1 MYNRIFSVSLAFR
14 RQVYIVT
21 TIVSLYWV
29 ATFLA
34 DVFTCI
40 PFKWSWISSVS
51 PAPYCFD
58 FNIFWFSTGI
68 IEAILD
74 VTIISLP
81 VGIVV
86 KLQLSPRKKLGLVG
100 VFLLGAL

>member
-21 TIVSLYWV
+21 TIVSLFWA
-29 ATFLA
+29 ATFFA
-34 DVFTCI
+34 NVFTCV
-40 PFKWSWISSVS
+40 PLKWSWISSVS
-51 PAPYCFD
+51 PAPYCFN

-68 IEAILD
+68 IEAVLD

-81 VGIVV
+81 VGMVA
-86 KLQLSPRKKLGLVG
+86 KLQLSPKKKVGLIG